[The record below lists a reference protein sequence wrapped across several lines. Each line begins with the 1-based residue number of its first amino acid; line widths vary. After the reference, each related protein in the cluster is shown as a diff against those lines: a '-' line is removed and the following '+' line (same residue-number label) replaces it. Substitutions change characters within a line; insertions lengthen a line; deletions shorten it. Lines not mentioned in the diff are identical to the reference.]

1 MLFGPLAKSLLTLAA
16 AFLAGRLFARRA
28 FFLTRLFNSFSRR
41 NVILAA
47 LCVLGLL
54 AVEFLIKRSIEDR
67 VANAFGAKAQSA
79 AASSQPSRTP
89 TERGNSANTD
99 RDRNRQ
105 NSLTQG

>member
-1 MLFGPLAKSLLTLAA
+1 MLFGPLTKSILTLAA

-28 FFLTRLFNSFSRR
+28 LFLTRLFNSFSRR